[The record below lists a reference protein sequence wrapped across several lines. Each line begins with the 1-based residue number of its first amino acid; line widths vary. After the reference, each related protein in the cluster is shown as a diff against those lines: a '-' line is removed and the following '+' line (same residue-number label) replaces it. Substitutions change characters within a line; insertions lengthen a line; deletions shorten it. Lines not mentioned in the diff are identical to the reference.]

1 MIHKGQL
8 LHHLIAYY
16 REEGEAG
23 PRPSED
29 LNLIGKVLNPLA
41 IGILLLPVLS
51 NETRH

>member
-8 LHHLIAYY
+8 HHLVAYY

-29 LNLIGKVLNPLA
+29 SNLIGKVLTPLA
-41 IGILLLPVLS
+41 IAILLPVLS